1 MTNKKVHYNFFFV
14 FNKSCSNLFP
24 KFLYFPKKNN
34 SMEKTKH
41 FKDVIGRN
49 SVNKLNPQPISL
61 KIEPTRRSL
70 TDDFTRGKTFNPN
83 LQKLRYLIISSFK
96 NLLVMFLH
104 FFRKGCCGDKVGERK
119 KFGSNF
125 KSAFTQSNTNMVKL
139 SFIKFIRKL
148 MMVQKAI
155 RFLIERSPFRQIKDL
170 RNRDF
175 QLISDKTYFVGTSYI
190 RSKNFIPT
198 HTGVFKK
205 TFRKIRRFSRKSC
218 SQMRM
223 LLSTLKF
230 PSK

>member
-1 MTNKKVHYNFFFV
+1 
-14 FNKSCSNLFP
+14 
-24 KFLYFPKKNN
+24 
-34 SMEKTKH
+34 MEKTKR
-41 FKDVIGRN
+41 FKDGIGRN
-49 SVNKLNPQPISL
+49 SANKLNPQPISL

-70 TDDFTRGKTFNPN
+70 TDDFTRGKSFNPN
-83 LQKLRYLIISSFK
+83 LQKLRYFIISSFK
-96 NLLVMFLH
+96 NFLVMFLH
-104 FFRKGCCGDKVGERK
+104 FFRNGCCGGRVGEK
-119 KFGSNF
+119 KNFGSNF
-125 KSAFTQSNTNMVKL
+125 KSAFTQSNTNIVKL

-155 RFLIERSPFRQIKDL
+155 RFLIERSPFRKIKDL

-175 QLISDKTYFVGTSYI
+175 QLISDKTYFIGTNPV
-190 RSKNFIPT
+190 RSKNFIAT

-223 LLSTLKF
+223 LLSTLSF